1 MVLTS
6 KKTENIMAI
15 RLVAADLDGTLL
27 NSQKTISPGTQRA
40 ITRAQAAGIHFAVS
54 TGRMLCECGDILAA
68 LPQVRYISCSSG
80 ACVLDLVTH
89 ETIYEACLT
98 PLQAYALYTRLKDFG
113 GIFCYF
119 TGGRIYCD
127 AALWRTAGTF
137 LEPWAADY
145 IHTFYLPVENFE
157 AFLQQNTL
165 PVEKLFLMFSSQNE
179 RDAAW
184 DAVRE
189 LPLYIAT
196 SAPVNL
202 EITAAQANKGAGLD
216 ALRRYLGLDRS
227 QVMAVGDSENDL
239 RMLGYAAVPVVM
251 ANAADEIKSI
261 AALIAPSNDDD
272 GVAWVLDKLVE
283 GAL

>member
-1 MVLTS
+1 MMLSS
-6 KKTENIMAI
+6 KELENTMAI

-27 NSQKTISPGTQRA
+27 NSEKTITPATQRA

-54 TGRMLCECGDILAA
+54 TGRMLCECGEILPA

-80 ACVLDLVTH
+80 ARVLDLVTH

-98 PLQAYALYTRLKDFG
+98 PQQAWALYTRLKAFG

-119 TGGRIYCD
+119 TDGNVYCD
-127 AALWRTAGTF
+127 AALWRTAAAL

-145 IHTFYLPVENFE
+145 IRRLYLPVEHFE
-157 AFLQQNTL
+157 AFLQQNTQ
-165 PVEKLFLMFSSQNE
+165 PVEKLFLMFPSQEE

-184 DAVRE
+184 DAVRG
-189 LPLYIAT
+189 LPLYIAA

-202 EITAAQANKGAGLD
+202 ELTAAAANKGASLD
-216 ALRRYLGLDRS
+216 ALRRHLGLDRR
-227 QVMAVGDSENDL
+227 QVMAIGDSENDL

-251 ANAADEIKSI
+251 ANADDEIKSI
-261 AALIAPSNDDD
+261 AALVAPSDDED
-272 GVAWVLDKLVE
+272 GVAWVRDRLAE
-283 GAL
+283 GEL